1 MLILIP
7 SIFRAQFPVKI
18 EADTKIFYD
27 PRVCLWP
34 TKEYFLKKGKQMLTI
49 WIDLAMLLLW

>member
-1 MLILIP
+1 MLIPIP

-18 EADTKIFYD
+18 LDDTMIFYD

-34 TKEYFLKKGKQMLTI
+34 TEEFSLKK
-49 WIDLAMLLLW
+49 ANRC